1 MQIRITVPCIDFDV
15 SKVGA
20 QGFPVPALSMKHVET
35 DTVMEGNVKVN
46 PTKLILST
54 KNTHREAFEIIDY
67 FLINT
72 KGHQR
77 TQI

>member
-1 MQIRITVPCIDFDV
+1 M
-15 SKVGA
+15 
-20 QGFPVPALSMKHVET
+20 PALSMKHVET

-54 KNTHREAFEIIDY
+54 KNTHREVYEIIDH